1 MVNSSKCL
9 LRILVDLSAAR
20 VPEQIPSF
28 RILLTSELFIFES
41 IKGNKLLL
49 SHVSN
54 SKKRKY

>member
-1 MVNSSKCL
+1 MSATDP
-9 LRILVDLSAAR
+9 IVDLSAAR

-28 RILLTSELFIFES
+28 CILLTSELFIFEI

-49 SHVSN
+49 IHVSN